1 MRKLKPITLLF
12 IQSLLLFCLVSTP
25 ATAAPGKVDF
35 DKDIKPILKNRCSRC
50 HSGHKRKGG
59 FSIDSR
65 AAFLQEGESGPAV
78 VAGKGKISLLVE
90 LITSKD
96 SDERM
101 PSKGK
106 PLTPEEI
113 NLFRAWIDQGLTWPE
128 GFSFTQ
134 WARAPMAPRK
144 VELPPGEAKE
154 NPVDRLV
161 RAYWKNKKPP
171 TQLKQA
177 DDRTFAR
184 RVWLDLVG
192 TLPPVDELEA
202 FVGNRAP
209 NKRAQLVNRLL
220 ADKQA
225 YAEHWLTFWSD
236 MLRNAYR
243 GTGFIDGGRKQITQW
258 LYGALH
264 SNMPYDQFVRE
275 LISPAKGSEGFI
287 NGIKWRGVV
296 SAAQRREV
304 QAAQNISQVFL
315 GTNLKCA
322 SCHDSFINHWRI
334 ADTWALASVFAD
346 KPLEIYGCGKATG
359 KFASPSFL
367 YPELG
372 EIDPEGPRAERVATL
387 ARILTNP
394 KNGRLSRTMVN
405 RLWAVLMGRGIVEP
419 VDDMDQ
425 VPWNSDL
432 LDWLAADLENHGY
445 DLKRTLRL
453 ICTSRA
459 YQMHATKLPAQAP
472 DPFVFAGP
480 MTRRMSAEQFV
491 DAVCALTRT
500 TPGDLAA
507 RITVPGAGSAPLP
520 RWIWA
525 DKKAARS
532 APLETVFFRK
542 RFMLKSPPK
551 TAPAVTTCDNEFIL
565 FVNGRHVTAGKDWN
579 RPVRTELAKRLRA
592 GPNVIAVQATNIAA
606 GPAGFAFRMQ
616 LGEEILMSDDSW
628 LVTRQ
633 KINGWEKL
641 TLKTEGWQHASVL
654 GAGDMKPWSLA
665 GPLGDVRLAISGV
678 RASLVNDDPLSRA
691 LGRPNREQVV
701 TQRDSLAT
709 TLQALEL
716 TNGDTLGKKLKSGA
730 RYWMSRADIKSAGL
744 VDQVYREA
752 LGRTPSREEAKVA
765 NELLGQP
772 TNQQSIEDLL
782 WIITMLPD
790 FQLIR

>member
-1 MRKLKPITLLF
+1 MGFLLCQGQAPASAASLKI
-12 IQSLLLFCLVSTP
+12 
-25 ATAAPGKVDF
+25 DF
-35 DKDIKPILKNRCSRC
+35 EKDIQPLLKNKCSRC

-59 FSIDSR
+59 FSIDHR
-65 AAFLQEGESGPAV
+65 AAFLQDGESGPAV
-78 VAGKGKISLLVE
+78 VSGKSATSLLIE
-90 LITSKD
+90 LATSKD
-96 SDERM
+96 PDERM

-106 PLTPEEI
+106 PLTTEEI
-113 NLFRAWIDQGLTWPE
+113 SLLRAWIDQGLTWPK

-161 RAYWKNKKPP
+161 RAYWKKQKVPA
-171 TQLKQA
+171 QLKQA

-202 FVGNRAP
+202 FVVDRAP
-209 NKRAQLVNRLL
+209 DKRVQLVDRLL
-220 ADKQA
+220 ADNQA

-275 LISPAKGSEGFI
+275 LISPSKGSEGFI
-287 NGIKWRGVV
+287 NGIKWRGLV

-304 QAAQNISQVFL
+304 QAAQNIGQVFL

-334 ADTWALASVFAD
+334 VDTWALASVFAD
-346 KPLEIYGCGKATG
+346 KPLEIFGCGKPTG
-359 KFASPSFL
+359 KFAAPAFL

-372 EIDPEGPRAERVATL
+372 GIDPKAPRTERVAAL
-387 ARILTNP
+387 ARILTDP
-394 KNGRLSRTMVN
+394 KNGRLARTMVN
-405 RLWAVLMGRGIVEP
+405 RLWAVLMGRGIIEP

-425 VPWNSDL
+425 APWDSDL
-432 LDWLAADLENHGY
+432 LDWLAMDLANHGY
-445 DLKRTLRL
+445 DLKRTLQL

-459 YQMHATKLPAQAP
+459 YQMHAAKLPAQAP

-480 MTRRMSAEQFV
+480 MTRRMSAEQFL

-500 TPGDLAA
+500 TPGSLAA
-507 RITVPGAGSAPLP
+507 RITVPGKGSAPLP
-520 RWIWA
+520 KWIWVGK
-525 DKKAARS
+525 DAAQF
-532 APLETVFFRK
+532 APLETVFFRRNFK
-542 RFMLKSPPK
+542 LKTPPQA
-551 TAPAVTTCDNEFIL
+551 APAIATCDNKFVL
-565 FVNGRHVTAGKDWN
+565 YVNGRRVAAGSEWSQ
-579 RPVRTELAKRLRA
+579 PVRMDLGKHLRH
-592 GPNVIAVQATNIAA
+592 GTNVIAVQATNIAA
-606 GPAGFAFRMQ
+606 GPAGFAFRLQ
-616 LGEEILMSDDSW
+616 LGEELLMSDDLW
-628 LVTRQ
+628 LVT
-633 KINGWEKL
+633 KKKANGWQKSSFD
-641 TLKTEGWQHASVL
+641 TKGWGHASVL
-654 GAGDMKPWSLA
+654 GAGGMKPWSLA
-665 GPLGDVRLAISGV
+665 GPLGDSRLAISGV

-709 TLQALEL
+709 TTQALEL
-716 TNGDTLGKKLKSGA
+716 TNGLTLDAKLKAGANYWMKQEGKNGA
-730 RYWMSRADIKSAGL
+730 RMVEQIYL
-744 VDQVYREA
+744 EA
-752 LGRTPSREEAKVA
+752 LGRTPNKEEAKVA
-765 NELLGQP
+765 TGLVGEPVNLQGV
-772 TNQQSIEDLL
+772 EDLL